1 MNEYKSQNECN
12 TYTKSL
18 GNLSP
23 KEEHLAKVYVMK
35 NRIVV
40 KVSENQNHI
49 IGQIK
54 KIGKYQ
60 SMNRVTGEIYDYT
73 PDENSADVKR
83 KRMNKSFERLGF
95 IIDNNFSGGD
105 DEIHIVLTCAD
116 ASKTLDEINE
126 EFKKFRKD
134 MKYHYPHTEY
144 IVIRE
149 MNGSSQWHLHVLVKN
164 GNGEKLFIPQDSL
177 EKWWPLGYVHVNRIR
192 NNNSIAAYFT
202 VFRKELDSF
211 EKEEVVS
218 EKVKL
223 KRSRLENFPPYKR
236 LYSKSKG
243 IIPIEEKTNLVK
255 NLNELFCDRVPYYKS
270 ATGILTEVDGSEI
283 LLNVVYTIEYRG
295 NFSKEFLESFNGV
308 VSN

>member
-1 MNEYKSQNECN
+1 MNKSTTTKCN
-12 TYTKSL
+12 TYTKSM
-18 GNLSP
+18 GNLKP

-40 KVSENQNHI
+40 KVSENQSHS

-60 SMNRVTGEIYDYT
+60 SMNKGTGEIYDYT
-73 PDENSADVKR
+73 PDENSVDVRRR
-83 KRMNKSFERLGF
+83 KMNKSFERLGF
-95 IIDNNFSGGD
+95 LIDNNFSGGD
-105 DEIHIVLTCAD
+105 DEFHVVLTCAD

-149 MNGSSQWHLHVLVKN
+149 MNGNLQWHLHVLVKN
-164 GNGEKLFIPQDSL
+164 DNGEKLFIPQEDM

-192 NNNSIAAYFT
+192 NNNSIGAYFT
-202 VFRKELDSF
+202 VFQKELDSF
-211 EKEEVVS
+211 EKEKVVS

-243 IIPIEEKTNLVK
+243 IIPVEEKYSLVK
-255 NLNELFCDRVPYYKS
+255 ELNELFGTRVPYYKS
-270 ATGILTEVDGSEI
+270 ATGIMTEVDGNEI
-283 LLNVVYTIEYRG
+283 LLNVIHSIEYRG
-295 NFSKEFLESFNGV
+295 NFSKEFLESFNCEAD
-308 VSN
+308 N